1 MRNSLLIVAVAAV
14 TVFAACSG
22 GGQMEKERKY
32 TPVYLYFNPIDP
44 DLRSPKMAIDL
55 SPLGGFSQ
63 FVNYPND
70 WAKYGLRGNVS
81 KIQFVF
87 KGFNGAERVFDN
99 AGRLRTEGGPTID
112 LPYAVYKE
120 LRYDNLGRLVGVVG
134 NLHRNRWATSSQ
146 QFEYDETGKLVKLTG
161 ALGGAEYQ
169 EFYYYEDGTLKE
181 IIPKKDVVF
190 LKEYDHIGKM
200 EFNEQGKL
208 VRLEAPLTS
217 NPFVAEAKSDFNRFP
232 SVSTFTYSGGLCTE
246 KLEKIAFIVRKEV
259 KDTITCI
266 NRYTYNDKGDLAS
279 WEYHGVYYYLDP
291 KTRNHYSLVP
301 ISDTIRFEYE
311 YDDHDNWIMM
321 RFMLPDNQDA
331 ANTLLRNC
339 SPSNVGE
346 FELGGGAVA
355 IIQRK
360 IMYHA
365 FSAEEELAMKKKD
378 APKLT
383 AVQGYGLYGDVKT
396 VTTNEHTVIFDE
408 YGNVVSDGNSYT
420 YQSPTQYKINN
431 VIGSFRIICE
441 DNIRR
446 EEDENGIELGTEYEF
461 DKRGR
466 VVRRRYTENIMPI
479 EETYSY
485 EGRDKYPSEM
495 KHTES
500 YEDGQDIYTCQYSYL
515 EFDEQGNWTKRK
527 VNRTWR
533 IVMYSDGED
542 EISTKTDPE
551 FVETRAI
558 TYF

>member
-200 EFNEQGKL
+200 EFNEQGEL

-291 KTRNHYSLVP
+291 KTRNHYSLV
-301 ISDTIRFEYE
+301 
-311 YDDHDNWIMM
+311 
-321 RFMLPDNQDA
+321 
-331 ANTLLRNC
+331 
-339 SPSNVGE
+339 
-346 FELGGGAVA
+346 VA

-396 VTTNEHTVIFDE
+396 VTTNEHIVIFDE

-431 VIGSFRIICE
+431 VIGPFRIICE